1 MLLVLE
7 GTIGFEKEI
16 QVPFGVPVV
25 IDAQGWTQVVP
36 LELWADEAQLLA
48 RAAEGLSERIRD
60 WLGVQADES
69 ALSTP

>member
-7 GTIGFEKEI
+7 GTIGFEKEV

-25 IDAQGWTQVVP
+25 IDARGWTQVVP

-48 RAAEGLSERIRD
+48 RAAEGLRERIRD
-60 WLGVQADES
+60 WLGEAANKEIAS
-69 ALSTP
+69 